1 MTTTL
6 LRGRRYD
13 TAQSVEVAIDD
24 SRVASVRAL
33 THDSGLPWL
42 SPGFVDLQVNGYRG
56 IGFNDPALT
65 PEKVAD
71 VSVLMDEFGVTRYLP
86 TLTTD
91 GLELMGRSLATIA
104 RAIDDLSEVRLRVPG
119 IHLEGPFISV
129 EDGPRGA
136 HPKQHV
142 RPPDWDVFQRLQE
155 AAGGHIR
162 LTTLSAEYDQS
173 PAFIAKAVE
182 AGIVVAIGHTKA
194 TTDQIRAAVD
204 AGATL
209 STHLGNGSHPLIRR
223 HPNYIWD
230 QLAEDRLM
238 ASLIVD
244 GHHLP
249 PSVVK
254 SLVRAKTPQRC
265 ILVSDKTNLG
275 GLSPGTYHTPL
286 GDIELLPEGKPVLA
300 GQRDILAG
308 AALPLCVNI
317 AKVIEFAGIELPAA
331 VDMATANP
339 ARLMHWEVPFLTPG
353 QLANLTTFYFRA
365 GQIEID
371 RVIHPV

>member
-1 MTTTL
+1 MTTTV
-6 LRGRRYD
+6 LRARRYD
-13 TAQSVEVAIDD
+13 TADCLEVAVNDGRVELVTPLADD
-24 SRVASVRAL
+24 A
-33 THDSGLPWL
+33 TLPWI
-42 SPGFVDLQVNGYRG
+42 SPGFLDLQVNGYHG
-56 IGFNDPALT
+56 IGFNDPVLT
-65 PEKVAD
+65 PESVRE
-71 VSVLMDEFGVTRYLP
+71 VSLLMDQFGVTRYLP

-91 GLELMGRSLATIA
+91 SMELLRSSLVTIA
-104 RAIDDLSEVRLRVPG
+104 RAIDGLPEVRLRVPG
-119 IHLEGPFISV
+119 IHLEGPFISE

-142 RPPDWDVFQRLQE
+142 RQPDWDAFQRLQE

-162 LTTLSAEYDQS
+162 LTTLSAEYEQS
-173 PAFIAKAVE
+173 PTFIVKAVR
-182 AGIVVAIGHTKA
+182 AGVVAAIGHTKA
-194 TTDQIRAAVD
+194 TSDQIRAAVD

-254 SLVRAKTPQRC
+254 SMVRAKTPQRC
-265 ILVSDKTNLG
+265 ILVSDKTSLG
-275 GLSPGTYHTPL
+275 GLPPGVYHTPL
-286 GDIELLPEGKPVLA
+286 GDIELLSDGKPVVA

-308 AALPLCVNI
+308 AAQPLSVNI
-317 AKVIEFAGIELPAA
+317 AKVIDFAGVDLKMAI
-331 VDMATANP
+331 DMATVNP
-339 ARLMHWEVPFLTPG
+339 ARLMQWDVPFLSPG
-353 QLANLTTFYFRA
+353 QPANLTTFHFRA
-365 GQIEID
+365 GQLEIEQ
-371 RVIHPV
+371 VIHSL

>member
-1 MTTTL
+1 MTTTV

-13 TAQSVEVAIDD
+13 IAGNCVEVTVSHGRI
-24 SRVASVRAL
+24 VAVQPLPKDAN
-33 THDSGLPWL
+33 LPWI
-42 SPGFVDLQVNGYRG
+42 SPGFIDLQVNGYRG
-56 IGFNDPALT
+56 IGFNDPTLS

-71 VSVLMDEFGVTRYLP
+71 VSLLMDQFGVMRYLP

-91 GLELMGRSLATIA
+91 SLELLSRSLGTIA
-104 RAIDDLSEVRLRVPG
+104 QAIDNLPEVRLRVPG
-119 IHLEGPFISV
+119 IHLEGPFISP

-142 RPPDWDVFQRLQE
+142 RPPDWEAFQKLQE
-155 AAGGHIR
+155 AAGGHIQ
-162 LTTLSAEYDQS
+162 LTTLSPEYDAAS
-173 PAFIAKAVE
+173 HFIKKAVDS
-182 AGIVVAIGHTKA
+182 GVVVAIGHTKA
-194 TTDQIRAAVD
+194 TSDQIRAAVD

-249 PSVVK
+249 QAVVK
-254 SLVRAKTPQRC
+254 SMVRAKTPQRC
-265 ILVSDKTNLG
+265 VLVSDKTNLG
-275 GLSPGTYHTPL
+275 GLQPGVYHTPL
-286 GDIELLPEGKPVLA
+286 GDIELLPDGKPVLA

-308 AALPLCVNI
+308 AALPLSVNI
-317 AKVIEFAGIELPAA
+317 AKVIEYAGIDLHTAI
-331 VDMATANP
+331 DMATRNP
-339 ARLMHWEVPFLTPG
+339 ARLMHWPCPFLEVGET
-353 QLANLTTFYFRA
+353 ANLATFYHRE
-365 GQIEID
+365 GELLIEQVL
-371 RVIHPV
+371 RG